1 MIEIVMPRLSDSM
14 EEGTILAW
22 LVADGDMVHR
32 GDELLEVETDK
43 AAMVHMSDADGVL
56 KIIAPVGSTHA
67 VGDVIASLLSPGE
80 AGVAEPT
87 VRPAAAQAAEPAPP
101 PQAPSVVRV
110 PTPSVHPSP
119 NQVAPPPT
127 PAPQAREPV
136 EQASVLAAPT
146 NGDGRIHASPVARRL
161 AAQRGIDLE
170 SVSGTGPNGRIV
182 RADVEAPAATLD
194 LQMTPEPTTPS
205 PEQAPAAEPA
215 AAPATPAP
223 ATESAKGAAT
233 RTEPTRSQS
242 LIARRM
248 SESRA
253 TIPDFTLEIDV
264 DASRLADIRSQLR
277 DLAGS
282 GRAPSVGDLITRA
295 SALALAEHP
304 NVNGSWRDGGFER
317 YERVNIGIAVATD
330 GGLVVPVIF
339 DADRKD
345 INQLASETAD
355 LAARARAGTITPPE
369 LSGGTFSVSNLGM
382 FGVDRFTAVIN
393 PPQSAILAVGAMR
406 ETPVVHDGEV
416 VPGQVISLNL
426 AVDHRSIYGADA
438 AKFLATLRELLE
450 APAALL
456 G

>member
-1 MIEIVMPRLSDSM
+1 
-14 EEGTILAW
+14 
-22 LVADGDMVHR
+22 
-32 GDELLEVETDK
+32 
-43 AAMVHMSDADGVL
+43 
-56 KIIAPVGSTHA
+56 
-67 VGDVIASLLSPGE
+67 
-80 AGVAEPT
+80 
-87 VRPAAAQAAEPAPP
+87 
-101 PQAPSVVRV
+101 
-110 PTPSVHPSP
+110 
-119 NQVAPPPT
+119 
-127 PAPQAREPV
+127 
-136 EQASVLAAPT
+136 
-146 NGDGRIHASPVARRL
+146 
-161 AAQRGIDLE
+161 
-170 SVSGTGPNGRIV
+170 
-182 RADVEAPAATLD
+182 
-194 LQMTPEPTTPS
+194 
-205 PEQAPAAEPA
+205 
-215 AAPATPAP
+215 
-223 ATESAKGAAT
+223 
-233 RTEPTRSQS
+233 
-242 LIARRM
+242 M

-264 DASRLADIRSQLR
+264 DASRLADIRAQLR
-277 DLAGS
+277 ELAGS

-317 YERVNIGIAVATD
+317 YERVNIGIAVATE

-416 VPGQVISLNL
+416 VPGQVISLTL